1 MSFLFHP
8 GGLRSEMT
16 ITFRV
21 FCVYHLQNAIYIL
34 QNAIVNDWHAIIKIL
49 IKYNKT
55 SMLNHNKQLNWSM
68 DGNCIFS
75 SWINLIWRFLKL
87 RIFSQSPK
95 VVKQTKSSG
104 ASFLF
109 FVVRIT
115 INNVDVTSLLVAAL
129 GEVGKL
135 YEQMR
140 FRVSD
145 ALLQIGFLKWDIW
158 ENMPT
163 K

>member
-1 MSFLFHP
+1 M
-8 GGLRSEMT
+8 
-16 ITFRV
+16 
-21 FCVYHLQNAIYIL
+21 N
-34 QNAIVNDWHAIIKIL
+34 
-49 IKYNKT
+49 
-55 SMLNHNKQLNWSM
+55 QLNLK
-68 DGNCIFS
+68 G
-75 SWINLIWRFLKL
+75 FLKL